1 MYFIDRDGDQIA
13 ASAAVGESLLDV
25 ALNNSIELEGTYR
38 LLRAFSCFFSWLS
51 SPLLKLDVFFF
62 SFYIPE

>member
-13 ASAAVGESLLDV
+13 APAAVGESLLDV

-38 LLRAFSCFFSWLS
+38 LLRAFSCFLPGS
-51 SPLLKLDVFFF
+51 LLPF
-62 SFYIPE
+62 